1 MTETTKT
8 ILDKYQVRKTKKQKS
23 EFIDYLTSSA
33 KNMGYTPTVESGSLG
48 SRNVVIG
55 DVSKAK
61 VVYTA
66 HYDTCPALPFPNFIT
81 PKNFLIY
88 FLYQIFITLIFLVI
102 PLVALEVIFMA
113 IAKASGLG
121 EDLSHIIFMVI
132 YFLVLGGFLAL
143 TMAGPA
149 NKHTVNDNTSGVTTL
164 IDTMTILPDEL
175 KSDVAFIFFDLEE
188 AGLVGSKSFFKKHKN
203 VMNNKLLVNFDCV
216 SDGENILLV
225 LSKKARG
232 YAKNLEEAF
241 KANDN
246 VKVEIATKG
255 VFYPSDQ
262 ASFPCG
268 VGVAALNYS
277 KALKTYYMD
286 KIHADKDRVYRE
298 ENIEFLAESS
308 VKLASILSSKQ

>member
-23 EFIDYLTSSA
+23 EFIDYLTSTA
-33 KNMGYTPTVESGSLG
+33 KNMGYTPKVESGSLG
-48 SRNVVIG
+48 VRNVVIG

-121 EDLSHIIFMVI
+121 EELSHIIFMVI
-132 YFLVLGGFLAL
+132 YFLVLGGFLAH

-149 NKHTVNDNTSGVTTL
+149 NKHTVNDNTSGVAVHL
-164 IDTMTILPDEL
+164 NIMAQIQPED
-175 KSDVAFIFFDLEE
+175 KAKVAFIFFDLEE
-188 AGLVGSKSFFKKHKN
+188 AGI
-203 VMNNKLLVNFDCV
+203 
-216 SDGENILLV
+216 NIIQID
-225 LSKKARG
+225 
-232 YAKNLEEAF
+232 E
-241 KANDN
+241 
-246 VKVEIATKG
+246 
-255 VFYPSDQ
+255 
-262 ASFPCG
+262 
-268 VGVAALNYS
+268 AAL
-277 KALKTYYMD
+277 
-286 KIHADKDRVYRE
+286 RE
-298 ENIEFLAESS
+298 
-308 VKLASILSSKQ
+308 KLPIRKVPK

>member
-1 MTETTKT
+1 
-8 ILDKYQVRKTKKQKS
+8 
-23 EFIDYLTSSA
+23 
-33 KNMGYTPTVESGSLG
+33 MGYTPTVERGSLG

-232 YAKNLEEAF
+232 YAKHLEEAF
-241 KANDN
+241 KANDS

-262 ASFPCG
+262 ASFPYG

-286 KIHADKDRVYRE
+286 KIHTDKDRVYRE

>member
-1 MTETTKT
+1 
-8 ILDKYQVRKTKKQKS
+8 
-23 EFIDYLTSSA
+23 
-33 KNMGYTPTVESGSLG
+33 MGYTPTVENGSLG
-48 SRNVVIG
+48 VRNVVIG

-113 IAKASGLG
+113 IAKASGLS

-149 NKHTVNDNTSGVTTL
+149 NKHTANDNTSGVTTL

-232 YAKNLEEAF
+232 YAKQLEEAF
-241 KANDN
+241 KANDS

-286 KIHADKDRVYRE
+286 KIHTDKDRVYRE
-298 ENIEFLAESS
+298 KNIEFLAESS